1 MKPDIVFFGENLGEA
16 FHRQLAI
23 DKDDVDLLI
32 IMGSSMKVR
41 QVALIPGSWQLMT
54 THYFRPADSIL
65 PDVPTSA
72 DRHQQRTVVEC
83 RQRRAADRRPRR
95 HS

>member
-72 DRHQQRTVVEC
+72 DRHQQRTAV
-83 RQRRAADRRPRR
+83 
-95 HS
+95 